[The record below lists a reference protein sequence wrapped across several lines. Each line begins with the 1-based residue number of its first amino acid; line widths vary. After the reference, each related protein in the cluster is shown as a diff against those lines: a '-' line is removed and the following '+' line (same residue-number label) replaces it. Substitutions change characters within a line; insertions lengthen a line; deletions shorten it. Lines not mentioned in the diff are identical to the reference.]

1 VPNSDEPIWSDLM
14 ANGEESDASQG
25 WTFGPVTVRNDEQK
39 AFLQA
44 VERGYVALFD
54 RYDEA
59 FKDAQAKAKSEAAAP
74 QN

>member
-1 VPNSDEPIWSDLM
+1 M